1 MDCSNSSDDGEAFN
15 GSQCAEEKSDCKKNN
30 ESQGVEAFNK
40 HLDNVEERDSSCWSV
55 SAPDVEASGSENRD
69 LPDSSVAET
78 ALPTPDVV
86 PGIDVSPCDE
96 VIPSETNEKFAK
108 SPEENELNCALIAQT
123 SDDRKEQCDQLVHD
137 EVSVLCNNE
146 DVAKPPTPVSSRTT
160 TEDASVTDR
169 EPRDL
174 IEIAVA
180 ILKSVG
186 VAMTKTDPSST
197 EMICI
202 PRNFSSSKIEASL
215 RALESMGRAGPC
227 SASEASGMRKSFSQ
241 KDVDVKEMEI
251 VQHARSKSTSST
263 PSLAKMARTVGTQ
276 WPEQDAEVLANND
289 SQGCKTPEE
298 SFEGK
303 DVCLSCEDT
312 LGNEGQSMAACSK
325 DVEELESS
333 QATRK
338 TNKRSKP
345 KRKSFLR
352 RFLSFLRLKK
362 AR

>member
-15 GSQCAEEKSDCKKNN
+15 GSQCAEENTHCKKNN
-30 ESQGVEAFNK
+30 EGQSLEGFNK
-40 HLDNVEERDSSCWSV
+40 HLNNVEKRDSSCWSV
-55 SAPDVEASGSENRD
+55 STTDVEASGSENRD
-69 LPDSSVAET
+69 LPNTSVAET
-78 ALPTPDVV
+78 ALPMPDVV

-96 VIPSETNEKFAK
+96 VIPSGTNENCTK
-108 SPEENELNCALIAQT
+108 SPEENELSCALIAQT
-123 SDDRKEQCDQLVHD
+123 SDDQKEHCDRLVHD
-137 EVSVLCNNE
+137 EASSVLCNNE

-160 TEDASVTDR
+160 SEDASVTDL

-174 IEIAVA
+174 IKIAVA
-180 ILKSVG
+180 ILKSVD
-186 VAMTKTDPSST
+186 VAMTKTDPPAAD
-197 EMICI
+197 MICI

-215 RALESMGRAGPC
+215 RALENMGRAGRC

-241 KDVDVKEMEI
+241 KDVDVKEME
-251 VQHARSKSTSST
+251 VVESARRKSTSSL
-263 PSLAKMARTVGTQ
+263 SLAKMARTVGTQ
-276 WPEQDAEVLANND
+276 WPEQDAEVLGNND

-298 SFEGK
+298 NFEGK
-303 DVCLSCEDT
+303 DVCFSSEDT
-312 LGNEGQSMAACSK
+312 SGNEGQSVAACSK
-325 DVEELESS
+325 DIDELESS

-362 AR
+362 AK